1 MGRFK
6 QLAAL
11 EQPSIEALLHALA
24 RELGGRAAA
33 ASEERM
39 ARLAARLDGISRDPV
54 AQIAGLARR
63 VGGTFAV
70 VPDALR
76 RPDHDDLR
84 PDVVLASRRGD
95 ELVIA
100 MLVAAVAHR
109 RGWDVDVV
117 TSNRHAF
124 VAHRECPWPLFV
136 GPLEP
141 GRVVDG
147 RDLDDGDLRW
157 RCPHELS
164 ADLLRRLEQRAE
176 RVGHRVLL
184 AQARELALALPFD
197 DATLEARRMALA
209 QARAAWN

>member
-1 MGRFK
+1 MGRFR
-6 QLAAL
+6 QLAGL

-24 RELGGRAAA
+24 RELGGGAVENA
-33 ASEERM
+33 EERM
-39 ARLAARLDGISRDPV
+39 GRLAARLDGISRDPV

-63 VGGTFAV
+63 VGGTFTV
-70 VPDALR
+70 VNDSLR
-76 RPDHDDLR
+76 RADHDDLR
-84 PDVVLASRRGD
+84 PDVVLATRRGD

-117 TSNRHAF
+117 TGRHHAF
-124 VAHRECPWPLFV
+124 VAHRSSPWPLFV

-147 RDLDDGDLRW
+147 RELDDGELRW

-176 RVGHRVLL
+176 RVGHRPLL
-184 AQARELALALPFD
+184 VQARELALALPFEE
-197 DATLEARRMALA
+197 AALEARRAALA